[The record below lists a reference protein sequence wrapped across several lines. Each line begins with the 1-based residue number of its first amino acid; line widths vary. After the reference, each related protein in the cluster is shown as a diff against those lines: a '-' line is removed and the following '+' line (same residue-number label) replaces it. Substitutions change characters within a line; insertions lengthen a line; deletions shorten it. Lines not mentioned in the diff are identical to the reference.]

1 MHRLLRSARSL
12 FLLPLVGVFALGAC
26 AETDDSTVQ
35 VVVIG
40 QPSSPFAGGVRL
52 SPAAQLVRSSTFEGL
67 VGFDEQ
73 GRVIPALADRWI
85 VTDDGQSY
93 IFRLR
98 EGAWPDGT
106 PLTGDSV
113 RIALRRAIA
122 ELRGTPLALD
132 LAAIEDI
139 RAMAGRVV
147 EIRLE
152 RPVPDMLQLL
162 AQPELGL
169 ARKGRGTG
177 PMVLRREGDVA
188 ILKAIPPEKRGLPAV
203 SDWSER
209 TRTIQLVAVPAASA
223 IDRFDKGEADLVLGG
238 TIDDFPR
245 LASRG
250 LARGTIRMDAV
261 TGLFGLSVMSS
272 EGFLA
277 NPAHREAISMAID
290 REALIAGFGISGWIP
305 TTRIVSPG
313 IDTGNVVVEERWTT
327 MTLAER
333 QAEAGRRVRE
343 WADKVTLRIA
353 LPEGPGSDLLFA
365 SISRDLGTAGIS
377 AIRVA
382 QDASAE
388 LRLVDTVARYPRA
401 GWFLNQFSC
410 RAGRVPCSAAADSW
424 QAQAN
429 AADESAPRDRLVAE
443 AEAAL
448 AATNIFIPFGTP
460 VRWSLARGNLTGF
473 SINRWGYHPL
483 MPLAMRPR

>member
-1 MHRLLRSARSL
+1 MHSLLRSARNL
-12 FLLPLVGVFALGAC
+12 FLLALAGAVALAGC
-26 AETDDSTVQ
+26 AETDDSTVR

-40 QPSSPFAGGVRL
+40 QPSSPFDGGVRL

-98 EGAWPDGT
+98 EGEWPDGT
-106 PLTGDSV
+106 PLTGESV
-113 RIALRRAIA
+113 RIALRRAIG
-122 ELRGTPLALD
+122 ELRGTPLGLD
-132 LAAIEDI
+132 LAAIADI

-152 RPVPDMLQLL
+152 RPVADMLQLL

-169 ARKGRGTG
+169 ARKARGTG
-177 PMVLRREGDVA
+177 PMVLRRDGNVA
-188 ILKAIPPEKRGLPAV
+188 ILTPLPPEKRGLPAV
-203 SDWSER
+203 SDWQEQ
-209 TRTIQLVAVPAASA
+209 TRTIQLTAHPAAAA
-223 IDRFDKGEADLVLGG
+223 IERFDKGEADLVLGG
-238 TIDDFPR
+238 TIDEFPR
-245 LASRG
+245 LAARR

-261 TGLFGLSVMSS
+261 TGLFGLSVLSS

-277 NPAHREAISMAID
+277 NPANREALSMAID
-290 REALIAGFGISGWIP
+290 REGMMTGFGISGWIP

-313 IDTGNVVVEERWTT
+313 IDTGNVAVEERWAL
-327 MTLAER
+327 MTLDER
-333 QAEAGRRVRE
+333 RAEAARRVQE
-343 WADKVTLRIA
+343 WAEPVTLRIA
-353 LPEGPGSDLLFA
+353 LPDGPGADLLFA
-365 SISRDLGTAGIS
+365 SIAEDLGTIGVTAVR
-377 AIRVA
+377 AA
-382 QDASAE
+382 QDAPAE
-388 LRLVDTVARYPRA
+388 LRLVDAVARYPRS

-429 AADESAPRDRLVAE
+429 AAADDATRDRLAAE

-460 VRWSLARGNLTGF
+460 VRWSLARGSLTGF

>member
-1 MHRLLRSARSL
+1 MHRLLRSTRSL
-12 FLLPLVGVFALGAC
+12 FLLPLAGAFALAAC
-26 AETDDSTVQ
+26 AEADDSTVR
-35 VVVIG
+35 VAVIG
-40 QPSSPFAGGVRL
+40 EPSSPFNGGVRL

-106 PLTGDSV
+106 PLSGESV
-113 RIALRRAIA
+113 RVALRRAIA
-122 ELRGTPLALD
+122 DLRGTPLALD
-132 LAAIEDI
+132 LAPIEDI

-177 PMVLRREGDVA
+177 PMMLRREGDVA
-188 ILKAIPPEKRGLPAV
+188 MLKPRPPEDRGLPAV
-203 SDWSER
+203 ADWNER
-209 TRTIQLVAVPAASA
+209 TRTIQLVALPAARA
-223 IDRFDKGEADLVLGG
+223 VERFDKGEVDLVLGG
-238 TIDDFPR
+238 TIDEFPR
-245 LASRG
+245 IATRG

-261 TGLFGLSVMSS
+261 TGLFGLSVVTGQ
-272 EGFLA
+272 GFLA
-277 NPAHREAISMAID
+277 NPANREAVSMAID
-290 REALIAGFGISGWIP
+290 RDGLMAGFGIAGWVP

-313 IDTGNVVVEERWTT
+313 IDTGNVVVEERWTNLS
-327 MTLAER
+327 LAER
-333 QAEAGRRVRE
+333 QAEAARRVGDWE
-343 WADKVTLRIA
+343 GGVTLRVA
-353 LPEGPGSDLLFA
+353 LPAGPGSDLLFA
-365 SISRDLGTAGIS
+365 NIARDLGAAGIT
-377 AIRVA
+377 AVRA
-382 QDASAE
+382 APDAPAE

-429 AADESAPRDRLVAE
+429 AAQDNAARNRLVAE

-460 VRWSLARGNLTGF
+460 VRWSLARGSLTGF